1 MSEKYEVDK
10 KSYLKMEMSN
20 LEKEVAG
27 ADKKV
32 ERLKSKK
39 DEIDNEIKAI
49 KANKA
54 IAKAAIK
61 KIREDNRDLFPVRGR
76 KAATDIVAE

>member
-1 MSEKYEVDK
+1 MSEKFEVDK

-76 KAATDIVAE
+76 KAATDIVSE